1 MVDRQAWAEI
11 DLRAISRNI
20 KALRAGMNPRVEFC
34 AVVKAD
40 GYGHGSIPV
49 ARAALAGGAD
59 RLAVAFVDEGVVL
72 RKAGFTCP
80 ILVMGYSGAQEVAK
94 AIGYELQLA
103 LVSCEHAELVSAA
116 ARSLGKTA
124 LVHLKIDT
132 GMHRLGLPWDQVSEQ
147 AALLAALPS
156 LDFEAVFSHFA
167 DADCPDQAFARLQ
180 LSRFLEAVDALAQQG
195 LQPRIRHMANSAAT
209 LFLPEAHLD
218 MVRVGIALYGMRAS
232 SDRPSSTRLVP
243 ALSLR
248 ALVTQLRQIPAGDSV
263 GYGRSW
269 VADRDARIAVL
280 PLGYADGI
288 SRALSGRGRV
298 CFQGKSA
305 PMVGRICMDQLMVDV
320 TDLPELSVG
329 DEAVL
334 AGYDGPPVA
343 ELADLLGTI
352 DYEVVCAVRSRVP
365 RLYIERNTEMS
376 EIEFRKYHSLGN
388 DYLVVDPRSLPVPP
402 STQAIRA
409 ICDRTSGIGSDGV
422 LIGPLRDGSGLDLR
436 IYNPDGSEAEKSG
449 NGLMIYAWF
458 LYEQGMAGSGSF
470 PLMTE
475 GGGVQASI
483 EDAAARIVKVDMG
496 QASFDARSMGLRSDE
511 AELVGK
517 EMSFEGRSYQVTC
530 VSVGN
535 PHCAIMM
542 NKVNPGHA
550 RFLGPILE
558 NHELFPHRV
567 NAVFVELVD
576 ESTLRIEI
584 WERGAGYT
592 MASGTSACAAAAAAR
607 RLGLVGDAVTVNM
620 PGGAIDIRFEGDRVL
635 MTGTVEPLFYGR
647 FSEALKLR
655 LHSNEPGAEL

>member
-1 MVDRQAWAEI
+1 MVDRQAWVEI

-20 KALRAGMNPRVEFC
+20 KAIRAGMNPRVEFC

-40 GYGHGSIPV
+40 GYGHGSAQV

-80 ILVMGYSGAQEVAK
+80 ILVMGYAGAQEAARAISYDLQLTLVSFENAK
-94 AIGYELQLA
+94 A
-103 LVSCEHAELVSAA
+103 VAEIASRLDT
-116 ARSLGKTA
+116 TA
-124 LVHLKIDT
+124 VVHLKIDT
-132 GMHRLGLPWDQVSEQ
+132 GMHRLGISWDEAPRQ
-147 AALLAALPS
+147 ASRLAALPF
-156 LDFEAVFSHFA
+156 LDFEGVFSHFA
-167 DADCPDQAFARLQ
+167 DADSADQSFARLQ
-180 LSRFLEAVDALAQQG
+180 VARFLEAVEGLDRQG
-195 LQPRIRHMANSAAT
+195 LHPRIRHMANSAAA

-218 MVRVGIALYGMRAS
+218 MVRVGIAMYGLRAS
-232 SDRPSSTRLVP
+232 SERPSSTRLVP
-243 ALSLR
+243 ALSLKAR
-248 ALVTQLRQIPAGDSV
+248 ITQLRKIPAGDSV
-263 GYGRSW
+263 GYGRTYF
-269 VADRDARIAVL
+269 ADRDMSVAVL
-280 PLGYADGI
+280 PLGYADGVD
-288 SRALSGRGRV
+288 RALSSRGRV
-298 CFQGKSA
+298 CFQGRSA
-305 PMVGRICMDQLMVDV
+305 PMVGRVCMDQFMVDV
-320 TDLPELSVG
+320 TDLPDLAVG
-329 DEAVL
+329 DEAVV
-334 AGYDGPPVA
+334 AGPGGPSVA
-343 ELADLLGTI
+343 ELADFLGTI
-352 DYEVVCAVRSRVP
+352 DYEIVCAVRSRVP

-402 STQAIRA
+402 SVHAIKA

-458 LYEQGMAGSGSF
+458 LYEQGMAGSGLF

-475 GGGVQASI
+475 GGGVRARI
-483 EDAAARIVKVDMG
+483 EDAENRIVRIDMG

-517 EMSFEGRSYQVTC
+517 EMSFEGRTYPVTC

-535 PHCAIMM
+535 PHCVIMM

-567 NAVFVELVD
+567 NAVFVELID
-576 ESTLRIEI
+576 ETALRIEI

-620 PGGAIDIRFEGDRVL
+620 PGGAIDIRFEGEQVL

-655 LHSNEPGAEL
+655 LHSDEPGAGL